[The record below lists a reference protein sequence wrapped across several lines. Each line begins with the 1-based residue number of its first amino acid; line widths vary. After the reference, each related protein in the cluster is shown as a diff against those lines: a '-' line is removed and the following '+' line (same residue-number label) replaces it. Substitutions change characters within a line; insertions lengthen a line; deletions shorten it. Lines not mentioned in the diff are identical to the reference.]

1 MDKAIQKRVYTYSE
15 YLELEQATGIRHEY
29 WNGEVFAMAGG
40 TKNHSRIILNTG
52 SKLMEA
58 FAPKGCSVFT
68 ESVKLEIEKEKYY
81 LYPDIILTCHDNDTD
96 AYVAHSPGLIAEV
109 ISKST
114 ENYDR
119 SAKLKRYRTIP
130 SLRYY
135 LLISQTNASVEV
147 YARNSEDTLF
157 TYDVVEGLDAFI
169 DLPAIEFR
177 LALADIYRY
186 IVFVPEP

>member
-1 MDKAIQKRVYTYSE
+1 MDKAIQKRIYTYDE
-15 YLELEQATGIRHEY
+15 YLQLEQATGIRHEY

-52 SKLMEA
+52 SKLLEA
-58 FAPKGCSVFT
+58 FAAMGCSVFT

-81 LYPDIILTCHDNDTD
+81 LYPDIILTCNDHYAD
-96 AYVAHSPGLIAEV
+96 AYIARNPGLIAEV

-119 SAKLKRYRTIP
+119 SSKLKRYRTIP

-147 YARNSEDTLF
+147 YARNNEETLF
-157 TYDVVEGLDAFI
+157 TYDVVEGLEAYI
-169 DLPAIEFR
+169 DLPALDYR
-177 LALADIYRY
+177 LSLADIYRY
-186 IVFVPEP
+186 IVFVPEE